1 MDDDFNTAGAIAALH
16 AVANEINQHR
26 RDGVEDQARQSAAV
40 LVRLGAVLGL
50 LQQDPEA
57 FFQADAGGELSAE
70 DIEAM
75 IQARA
80 DARKAK
86 DFAEADRIRDE
97 LAGQG
102 IILDDSRAGTTWRRG

>member
-1 MDDDFNTAGAIAALH
+1 MPLPGRDALNMGCNQAIEEGDEEAAK
-16 AVANEINQHR
+16 R
-26 RDGVEDQARQSAAV
+26 SAAV

-57 FFQADAGGELSAE
+57 FFQADTGSELTAE

-80 DARKAK
+80 DARKGK

-97 LAGQG
+97 LLDKG
-102 IILDDSRAGTTWRRG
+102 IILDDSREGTTWRCA